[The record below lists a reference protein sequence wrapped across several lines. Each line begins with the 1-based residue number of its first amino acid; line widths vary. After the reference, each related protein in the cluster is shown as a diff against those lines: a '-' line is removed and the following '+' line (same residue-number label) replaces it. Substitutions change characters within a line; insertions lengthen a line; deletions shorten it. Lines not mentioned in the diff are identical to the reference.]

1 MEKKEKY
8 DVISPDGFS
17 ISYDGIY
24 KTIQEAKNAFNE
36 WKKNYERQGYYS
48 STKGRIPLDELES
61 HCTIIKLK

>member
-1 MEKKEKY
+1 MENKGKY

-17 ISYDGIY
+17 ITYNEIY
-24 KTIQEAKNAFNE
+24 QTFDEAHNAFNE

-48 STKGRIPLDELES
+48 SNKGRIPLNELDG